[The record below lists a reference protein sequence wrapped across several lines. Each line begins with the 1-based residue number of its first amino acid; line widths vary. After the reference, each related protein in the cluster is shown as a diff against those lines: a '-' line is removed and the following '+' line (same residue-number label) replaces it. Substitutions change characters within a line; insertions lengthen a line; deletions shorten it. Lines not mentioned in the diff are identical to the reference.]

1 MHTYIHTYIHHTHI
15 HTHTHSQAHTHRQT
29 DRHTCIHG
37 AAADPSCPPRAPP
50 AAAPAL
56 IPRPT
61 YTVFLLVL
69 LLPTTAV
76 PSPSR
81 SFLPLFVI
89 VPLLQVAPGQAGGGN
104 FNFEMPIAYRT
115 EQRPKA
121 VPIGDREASC
131 ASQQEFLESDAV
143 FLEC

>member
-1 MHTYIHTYIHHTHI
+1 MDDEKLGYCTL
-15 HTHTHSQAHTHRQT
+15 
-29 DRHTCIHG
+29 
-37 AAADPSCPPRAPP
+37 PR
-50 AAAPAL
+50 
-56 IPRPT
+56 
-61 YTVFLLVL
+61 FLCTL
-69 LLPTTAV
+69 LGSAV